1 MGLVEFRAFQP
12 CVILAIMTE
21 SDWIKQIKAHGL
33 GGTFAVFLDI
43 IEPLGPLG
51 AQILWVA
58 QPTLRVFGTGE
69 TLDHVAQALEE
80 PGGIERIR
88 SLLNDDTRE

>member
-1 MGLVEFRAFQP
+1 MV
-12 CVILAIMTE
+12 E
-21 SDWIKQIKAHGL
+21 SDWIKQIKARGL
-33 GGTFAVFLDI
+33 GGAFGVLLDI

-58 QPTLRVFGTGE
+58 QPALRVFGAGE
-69 TLDHVAQALEE
+69 TLDHMAQVLEE

-88 SLLNDDTRE
+88 SLLNDVNDTNDDTRE

>member
-1 MGLVEFRAFQP
+1 M
-12 CVILAIMTE
+12 IE
-21 SDWIKQIKAHGL
+21 SGWIKQIKARGL
-33 GGTFAVFLDI
+33 DGVFGVLLDI

-58 QPTLRVFGTGE
+58 QPTVRIFGADEILG
-69 TLDHVAQALEE
+69 HVAQALEE
-80 PGGIERIR
+80 PGGIEQIR

>member
-1 MGLVEFRAFQP
+1 
-12 CVILAIMTE
+12 MTE
-21 SDWIKQIKAHGL
+21 SDWIKQIKARGL
-33 GGTFAVFLDI
+33 GGAFSVLLDI

-58 QPTLRVFGTGE
+58 QPTLRVFGAGE

-80 PGGIERIR
+80 PGGIGRIR
-88 SLLNDDTRE
+88 SLLNDINDANDINDDVRE